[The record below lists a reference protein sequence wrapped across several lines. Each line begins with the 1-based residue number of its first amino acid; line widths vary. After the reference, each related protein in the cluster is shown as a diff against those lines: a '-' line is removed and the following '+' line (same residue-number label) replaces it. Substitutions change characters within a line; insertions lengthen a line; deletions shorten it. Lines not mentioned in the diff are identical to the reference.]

1 MNGLKR
7 QMTKNRKIK
16 VKKEKKEMKNILVIS
31 SSIRNGSNSELLAK
45 RFTEGALSSGN
56 HVDFVSLKGKN
67 IQFCLGCL
75 SCQKTGKCVLQDAAN
90 EIVEKM
96 AKADVIVFATPIYY
110 YEMSG
115 QMKTLLDRANP
126 LYDASERKFH
136 DIYFIATCADE
147 DKHALDRAIQGLQG
161 WIVCFDEVSLKG
173 VIYGTCVND
182 PQEVS
187 TQKDLLEQAFQM
199 GQSIA

>member
-1 MNGLKR
+1 
-7 QMTKNRKIK
+7 
-16 VKKEKKEMKNILVIS
+16 MKNVLMIS
-31 SSIRNGSNSELLAK
+31 SSIRNGSNSELLVK
-45 RFTEGALSSGN
+45 RFAEGALSAGN
-56 HVDFVSLKGKN
+56 HVEVMSLKGKH

-75 SCQKTGKCVLQDAAN
+75 SCQKTGKCVLKDDAN

-96 AKADVIVFATPIYY
+96 SNADVIVFATPIYY

-126 LYDASERKFH
+126 LYDSPNRKFR

-147 DKHALDRAIQGLQG
+147 DKNALDKAIQGLQG
-161 WIVCFDEVSLKG
+161 WIVCFDQVSLKG
-173 VIYGTCVND
+173 VIYGTGVND

-187 TQKDLLEQAFQM
+187 QKKELLEQAFQM